1 MTGKTPYRTKRPR
14 RTPEALKDEV
24 RRWAAVIE
32 VSPTQIRVQQMT
44 TKWAS
49 CSPKGWISLNR
60 DLLKER
66 AKLQEEVIVHE
77 LLHLKVPNH
86 GKLFRRLLSSYLPKK

>member
-1 MTGKTPYRTKRPR
+1 MKSAAPYRTRRPL
-14 RTPEALKDEV
+14 RTPDALKDEV
-24 RRWAAVIE
+24 RRWAAVIG
-32 VSPTQIRVQQMT
+32 VIPTQIRIQNMK

-66 AKLQEEVIVHE
+66 AKLQEQVIVHE
-77 LLHLKVPNH
+77 LIHLKVPNH
-86 GKLFRRLLSSYLPKK
+86 GKLFRRLLSSYLLER

>member
-1 MTGKTPYRTKRPR
+1 MKSAAPYRTRRPL
-14 RTPEALKDEV
+14 RTPDALKDEV
-24 RRWAAVIE
+24 RRWADVIG
-32 VSPTQIRVQQMT
+32 VIPTQIRIQNMK

-66 AKLQEEVIVHE
+66 AKLQEQVIVHE
-77 LLHLKVPNH
+77 LIHLKVPNH
-86 GKLFRRLLSSYLPKK
+86 GKLFRRLLSSYLLER